1 MRNSPFKLASAILL
15 FVSIASI
22 TILNNITAPGSNC
35 TIPGDNQFAGS
46 ALGRAASCMLA
57 AQLGWVLNLA
67 IISFVLLVISLVLFL
82 IGRERHESGNKLI
95 LYSFLACIATIALK
109 VIYVHIR
116 P

>member
-15 FVSIASI
+15 FVSIASV
-22 TILNNITAPGSNC
+22 TILNNITPPGSNC
-35 TIPGDNQFAGS
+35 TTRGYNAFDRS
-46 ALGRAASCMLA
+46 TCMLGV
-57 AQLGWVLNLA
+57 QLGWVVSLA
-67 IISFVLLVISLVLFL
+67 IFSFVLLVISLVLFL

-95 LYSFLACIATIALK
+95 LYSFLSCMVTIAAK